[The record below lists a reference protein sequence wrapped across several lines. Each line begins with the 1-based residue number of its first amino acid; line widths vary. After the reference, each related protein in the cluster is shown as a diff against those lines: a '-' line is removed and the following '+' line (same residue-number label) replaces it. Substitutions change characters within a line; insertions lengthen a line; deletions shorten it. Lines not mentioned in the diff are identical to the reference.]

1 MNILVVVA
9 AETLLLFTRP
19 GADGLLNIAVG
30 ILATNH
36 ETNLTGWV
44 RRDCGVRVFGDREDL
59 VAGLLEVG
67 NQRKVKP
74 LVFGCNG
81 ENVKPKPIPGSGGL
95 GRDLVSPGT
104 LISKIS
110 YKEKWKRENKGR
122 KSAG

>member
-1 MNILVVVA
+1 MDILVVVA

-19 GADGLLNIAVG
+19 GADGLLNVAVG
-30 ILATNH
+30 ILATDH
-36 ETNLTGWV
+36 ETNLTGGV

-81 ENVKPKPIPGSGGL
+81 ENAKPKPIPGSGGL
-95 GRDLVSPGT
+95 GRDLVSSGT
-104 LISKIS
+104 TYIKNIV
-110 YKEKWKRENKGR
+110 
-122 KSAG
+122 